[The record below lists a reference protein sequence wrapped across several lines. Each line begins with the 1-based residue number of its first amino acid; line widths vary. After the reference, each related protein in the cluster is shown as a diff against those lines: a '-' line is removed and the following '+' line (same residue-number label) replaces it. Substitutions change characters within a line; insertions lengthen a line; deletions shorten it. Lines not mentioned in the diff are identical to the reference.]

1 MSRDP
6 GLFLQDILDAC
17 GKLTQLLDGLDRS
30 AFSEDWRTRDAV
42 LHNLEVIGEAVK
54 RIPEEWKSKAPG
66 IPWRRIAGFRDV
78 LAHGYFSLDD
88 AIVWDVARNE
98 TGPLAQEV
106 GRLLRELDAGLA
118 NQP

>member
-17 GKLTQLLDGLDRS
+17 GKILQLIHGLNRS

-54 RIPEEWKSKAPG
+54 RLPEEWKSKAPG
-66 IPWRRIAGFRDV
+66 IPWKRIAGFRDILV
-78 LAHGYFSLDD
+78 HGYFSLDD
-88 AIVWDVARNE
+88 AIVWDVAQNE
-98 TGPLAQEV
+98 TPILAQEV
-106 GRLLRELDAGLA
+106 GRLLRELDGG
-118 NQP
+118 

>member
-17 GKLTQLLDGLDRS
+17 EKIVQLVEGLDRDR
-30 AFSEDWRTRDAV
+30 FSEDWKVRDAV

-54 RIPEEWKSKAPG
+54 RLPGELKEKAPA
-66 IPWRRIAGFRDV
+66 IPWKRIAGFRDV

-98 TGPLAQEV
+98 TGPLFKEAK
-106 GRLLRELDAGLA
+106 RLLGELDGQ
-118 NQP
+118 NDSSP